1 MQGFRSSISH
11 FEQGM
16 EKTQDDRDVREQN
29 LPGALRGWP
38 AVRIDRVG
46 GVIRLHGARFAGKD
60 AIGLLQVWLRCGLG
74 NRSPQNTVVP
84 SRGGNR
90 DALSLQPAML
100 FIRHQ
105 VFRSM
110 LRRFPRC
117 ADETKASQAL
127 L

>member
-1 MQGFRSSISH
+1 MVRFPHACLHQFKQLMQGFRSSISH

-60 AIGLLQVWLRCGLG
+60 AL
-74 NRSPQNTVVP
+74 P
-84 SRGGNR
+84 
-90 DALSLQPAML
+90 
-100 FIRHQ
+100 
-105 VFRSM
+105 
-110 LRRFPRC
+110 
-117 ADETKASQAL
+117 
-127 L
+127 